1 MGFFYFPAG
10 AMSDTKNPQRT
21 IMIAINTNKRLTREE
36 MLAALTHIYL
46 ELRLS
51 LGAAREAAEADL
63 PLLDASDL
71 VAEAT

>member
-1 MGFFYFPAG
+1 VGFFIFPPMRRAT
-10 AMSDTKNPQRT
+10 SKNPQCT

-63 PLLDASDL
+63 LLLDASDL
-71 VAEAT
+71 VAEAI